1 VSPQRRRPALP
12 TPAAGSITP
21 HEDHDEASAAQVAA
35 EVEHHRQRYRR
46 AVEREHTLRVEL
58 AEVIADRLD
67 AFGELAVL
75 DRSPFVPEGE
85 HRRGVRSVDAEPGP
99 RLRRARRG
107 LAAAI
112 AEACRHHAG
121 AA

>member
-1 VSPQRRRPALP
+1 VTISP
-12 TPAAGSITP
+12 T
-21 HEDHDEASAAQVAA
+21 A
-35 EVEHHRQRYRR
+35 EVSSEIEHQRARYRR

-85 HRRGVRSVDAEPGP
+85 HRRGVRSVGSEPGP

-112 AEACRHHAG
+112 AVACRQQAG